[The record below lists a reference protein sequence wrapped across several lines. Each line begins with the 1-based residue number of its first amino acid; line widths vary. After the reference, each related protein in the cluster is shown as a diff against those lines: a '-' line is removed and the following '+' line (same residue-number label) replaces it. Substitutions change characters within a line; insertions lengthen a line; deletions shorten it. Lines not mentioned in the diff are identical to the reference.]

1 MKPSIYLLDYFGF
14 IKVSGKDAANFL
26 QGQLTAD
33 INAITSSLS
42 SLSARCTPQGRV
54 VSVFRIFQ
62 YQDAY
67 FLRLP
72 LSMVQI
78 TIESL
83 KKFAI
88 FSKVTIEDKS
98 SEWVAIGFMHLNES
112 IDTSEGYITVVPGE
126 ERFEY
131 YVPKSDFYVL
141 WERLKSYTTS
151 LPGKAWRILDLEAGI
166 PEIHPETSELYTAHD
181 LNLPELN
188 AVSFTKGCYAGQEIV
203 ARTHFRATLKQH
215 LYRGMMTGDLTYNTP
230 VKSEDRSVGYI
241 IDFEKSDSLST
252 VFLALI
258 RDDAIDEALTVNQL
272 SIILT
277 GPPLSRG

>member
-1 MKPSIYLLDYFGF
+1 MRPSLFLLDQFGF
-14 IKVSGKDAANFL
+14 IKVSGKDAATFL

-33 INAITSSLS
+33 INTITPSHSSLC
-42 SLSARCTPQGRV
+42 ARCTPQGRV

-72 LSMVQI
+72 LAMVQI

-98 SEWVAIGFMHLNES
+98 LEWVAIGIAHPHES
-112 IDTSEGYITVVPGE
+112 IDTSEGYITPVPGE

-131 YVPKSDFYVL
+131 YIPQSHFYTV
-141 WERLKSYTTS
+141 WEKLKNHADS
-151 LPGKAWRILDLEAGI
+151 LPGKAWHVLDLEAGI
-166 PEIHPETSELYTAHD
+166 PDIHPETSEHYTAHD

-215 LYRGMMTGDLTYNTP
+215 LYAGTVMGDLTYNMP
-230 VKSEDRSVGYI
+230 VKSKDRTVGHI
-241 IDFEKSDSLST
+241 IDFEKSDSLT
-252 VFLALI
+252 MVFLALV
-258 RDDAIDEALTVNQL
+258 RHDAIDQSLTADQYTLNFKKTQCV
-272 SIILT
+272 
-277 GPPLSRG
+277 